1 MIKYLKNQFDFY
13 GIKTPIRKELIKDF
27 TNIHGFP
34 SYQELLKI
42 IPELWE
48 LPQREFQYTAI
59 ELWMKAK
66 NNLKPEDVE
75 LLQWCV
81 INKSWWDTVDGLAA
95 SLAGHYFILYP
106 DKIQSVTRE
115 WVDSDNMWLRRTAI
129 LFQLKYK
136 EGTDEEL
143 LFSYV
148 KKLAHEKEFFIKK
161 AIGWALREYS
171 KTKPE
176 VIKNFVRDNQLQP
189 LSRVEALK
197 VINRM
202 QK

>member
-1 MIKYLKNQFDFY
+1 M
-13 GIKTPIRKELIKDF
+13 
-27 TNIHGFP
+27 
-34 SYQELLKI
+34 

-48 LPQREFQYTAI
+48 LPQREYQYTAI
-59 ELWMKAK
+59 ELWMKSMK
-66 NNLKPEDVE
+66 ELKPEDID
-75 LLQWCV
+75 LLQWCIV
-81 INKSWWDTVDGLAA
+81 NKSWWDTVDGLAA
-95 SLAGHYFILYP
+95 NLAGRYFKLYP
-106 DKIQSVTRE
+106 DKIESVTGI
-115 WVDSDNMWLRRTAI
+115 WVKSDNMWLRRTAI

-136 EGTDEEL
+136 DDTDVEL

-161 AIGWALREYS
+161 AIGWSIREYS

-176 VIKNFVRDNQLQP
+176 DINKFISENQLQP
-189 LSRVEALK
+189 LSRVEGLK